1 MTSSSSQSLES
12 FTFIYEVEFS
22 SVIRGHHVYKAKWS
36 PTLGESLTCRKDER
50 NEANEHDEYAIGTY
64 LDDDVPME
72 LSCLHF
78 FESPPRQQ
86 RTSQSNRNKDA
97 GKWTC
102 CACIFPS

>member
-1 MTSSSSQSLES
+1 MARSNCPLSLILGS
-12 FTFIYEVEFS
+12 FTFVYDVEFS
-22 SVIRGHHVYKAKWS
+22 SVIRGHQ
-36 PTLGESLTCRKDER
+36 GESLTCRKDER

-86 RTSQSNRNKDA
+86 RTSQSNGNKDA